1 MSGKA
6 ISVEEFVE
14 KKAKMR
20 VIDIRATSA
29 FSNDVSQLPGSENVP
44 LHNLEHHTKNWN
56 RFETLLV
63 VCADGQESVEG
74 QEVLMKAGFVS
85 VLRLDGGMDSWRQ
98 SDQASS

>member
-20 VIDIRATSA
+20 VIDVRATSA

-44 LHNLEHHTKNWN
+44 LHN
-56 RFETLLV
+56 
-63 VCADGQESVEG
+63 
-74 QEVLMKAGFVS
+74 GFLHMLS
-85 VLRLDGGMDSWRQ
+85 YCTIDECRCNSC
-98 SDQASS
+98 